1 MKEVYPV
8 NVLPGYDD
16 WFTYTIH
23 FQNTG
28 NAPAFNIRLR
38 DTLDANLD
46 INTFEI
52 RGYSHP
58 AIVSINGNNLTVR
71 FNNIMLPDSTTDY
84 EGSMGYFQYRIKPLP
99 NLPLGTQIENTA
111 YIYFD
116 YNAPIITNTTQN
128 NFQTVVSSINRNE
141 DTNQLKVFP
150 NPANEVLN
158 INLQNNNIE
167 NCIIT
172 NALGQT
178 VYNSANEINANYK
191 IQLNISNLSAG
202 VYFVKVRASNGSYNA
217 KFVKS
222 E

>member
-1 MKEVYPV
+1 
-8 NVLPGYDD
+8 
-16 WFTYTIH
+16 
-23 FQNTG
+23 
-28 NAPAFNIRLR
+28 
-38 DTLDANLD
+38 
-46 INTFEI
+46 
-52 RGYSHP
+52 
-58 AIVSINGNNLTVR
+58 
-71 FNNIMLPDSTTDY
+71 MLPDSTADY
-84 EGSMGYFQYRIKPLP
+84 DGSMGYFQYRIKPLS

-128 NFQTVVSSINRNE
+128 NFQTVVSTINRND

-150 NPANEVLN
+150 NPANEILN
-158 INLQNNNIE
+158 INLQNNIIE

-172 NALGQT
+172 NALGQM
-178 VYNSANEINANYK
+178 VYSSANEINGNHK

-202 VYFVKVRASNGSYNA
+202 VYFVKVRSSNDSYTA

>member
-1 MKEVYPV
+1 
-8 NVLPGYDD
+8 
-16 WFTYTIH
+16 
-23 FQNTG
+23 
-28 NAPAFNIRLR
+28 
-38 DTLDANLD
+38 
-46 INTFEI
+46 
-52 RGYSHP
+52 
-58 AIVSINGNNLTVR
+58 
-71 FNNIMLPDSTTDY
+71 MLPDSTTDY

-128 NFQTVVSSINRNE
+128 NFQTVVSTFNKNE
-141 DTNQLKVFP
+141 DANQLKVFP

-158 INLQNNNIE
+158 INLQNSMIE

-178 VYNSANEINANYK
+178 VYNSANEINANHK
-191 IQLNISNLSAG
+191 IQLNISNLNQG
-202 VYFVKVRASNGSYNA
+202 VYFVKVSAGDGSYNA
-217 KFVKS
+217 KFIKS

>member
-1 MKEVYPV
+1 
-8 NVLPGYDD
+8 
-16 WFTYTIH
+16 
-23 FQNTG
+23 
-28 NAPAFNIRLR
+28 
-38 DTLDANLD
+38 
-46 INTFEI
+46 
-52 RGYSHP
+52 
-58 AIVSINGNNLTVR
+58 
-71 FNNIMLPDSTTDY
+71 
-84 EGSMGYFQYRIKPLP
+84 MGYFQYRIKPLS

-128 NFQTVVSSINRNE
+128 NFQTVVSTINRND

-150 NPANEVLN
+150 NPANEILN
-158 INLQNNNIE
+158 INLQNNIIE

-172 NALGQT
+172 NALGQM
-178 VYNSANEINANYK
+178 VYSSANEINGNHK

-202 VYFVKVRASNGSYNA
+202 VYFVKVRSSNDSYTA

>member
-1 MKEVYPV
+1 
-8 NVLPGYDD
+8 
-16 WFTYTIH
+16 
-23 FQNTG
+23 
-28 NAPAFNIRLR
+28 
-38 DTLDANLD
+38 
-46 INTFEI
+46 
-52 RGYSHP
+52 
-58 AIVSINGNNLTVR
+58 
-71 FNNIMLPDSTTDY
+71 
-84 EGSMGYFQYRIKPLP
+84 MGYFQYRIKPLA

-128 NFQTVVSSINRNE
+128 NFQTVVSTYNGND

-167 NCIIT
+167 NCIIL

-178 VYNSANEINANYK
+178 VYNSANEINAHNK
-191 IQLNISNLSAG
+191 IQLNIANLNAG